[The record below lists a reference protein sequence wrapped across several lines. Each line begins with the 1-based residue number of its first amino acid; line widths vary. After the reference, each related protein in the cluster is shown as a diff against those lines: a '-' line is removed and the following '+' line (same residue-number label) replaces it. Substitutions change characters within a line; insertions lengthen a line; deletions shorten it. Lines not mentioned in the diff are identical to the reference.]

1 MADEGF
7 RTSSVASTLIARV
20 CVIAGGAIGGI
31 VTARALGPTGRG
43 QYFAVV
49 TAATLIAQ
57 VLNLGLTSSNVFLGA
72 RERATIW
79 PLLVNSVWLSLAA
92 AVFGFALIAAAG
104 PGLSRLLQVPESM
117 LWSIGLLSAGT
128 LLWNLAASLLVACE
142 RFAAL
147 NSWQTLN
154 AALSLLALVACAL
167 LGANSGQFA
176 YAIAFTGVLLAVAAC
191 LIVARGTERGGYS
204 FSLGLAR
211 VGISFS
217 LRAYG
222 TLVFAYFLQ
231 RSGATLV
238 AVASGPA
245 ELGPYSI
252 ASQVFDVLLVVPGSV
267 SLVLYPSLV
276 RRERH
281 DTWPQVRRTARST
294 VAIMTLLC
302 LLAAVLAPWLIPALF
317 GARFSAA
324 VVPLWWLLPGVLAYS
339 LSSVLAQY
347 LVVRD
352 YPVSLILA
360 WAGGLVTVLLTGP
373 ALTARY
379 GAAGA
384 AAAQSLGAVLVCA
397 VVFGIV
403 RRRTA
408 ARPGAQPPAAD
419 PSESAVLSNYPLSR
433 DYRERLERLCGGPLR
448 FINVADLRQVS
459 MTALLRGLVSLEASH
474 VLVATEDSAGAALL
488 PVMELLAALTRART
502 LRSVDADFQMR
513 VFSRCRA
520 LGHGAM
526 LAAESLRAAG
536 DFLISRAQ
544 VRKLARTPR
553 QPPTASTRGAV
564 VYLNCNLW
572 FGVKAGGS
580 VGHISGVANALMDRG
595 LALTLFAAGGRLLVD
610 ERARYVPLRA
620 PRILAVP
627 LETTY
632 YRFNHHCFAQIRAEL
647 RRSPVEFIYQR
658 LSLGNFCGVQL
669 SRELGIPLVLEYNG
683 SESWVAKNW
692 GRALRFHDTAALVE
706 AVCIQHAHLIV
717 TVSDVLRE
725 ELLERGVEP
734 ERIVT
739 YPNCIDPKTFDPR
752 LFSAAQRHAL
762 REGLGF
768 ADEDVVA
775 TFIGTFGQWHGVDVL
790 ARAIARLIAERRAQ
804 LDALRLKFLLVG
816 DGQKMPLVRAAL
828 AGVDAAPYVRLT
840 GLVPQRE
847 APRYLAASDMLLS
860 PHVANT
866 DGTRFFGSPTKLFE
880 YMAMAR
886 GIIASDLDQIG
897 QVLQP
902 AVRFPAAGAGVS
914 QGAVAVLVPPGD
926 EAALMEAMLW
936 LAAQPERRAALGEN
950 ARRLALERYTW
961 SHHVAAILAGL
972 ERVRSLDNPGVLHGA
987 GARA

>member
-72 RERATIW
+72 RDRATIW
-79 PLLVNSVWLSLAA
+79 PLLVNSVWLTLVA
-92 AVFGFALIAAAG
+92 AVLGFALVAAAG
-104 PGLSRLLQVPESM
+104 PELSRLLELPESM
-117 LWSIGLLSAGT
+117 LWSISLLSAGT
-128 LLWNLAASLLVACE
+128 LLWNLAASLLVAGE

-147 NSWQTLN
+147 NTWQTLN
-154 AALSLLALVACAL
+154 AGLNLLALLACAL
-167 LGANSGQFA
+167 LGASPGQFA
-176 YAIAFTGVLLAVAAC
+176 YAIAFTGVLFAVAAC
-191 LIVARGTERGGYS
+191 PIVARGSERGSYT

-211 VGISFS
+211 VGISYS
-217 LRAYG
+217 LRAYS

-231 RSGATLV
+231 RSGASLV
-238 AVASGPA
+238 AVTSGPA
-245 ELGPYSI
+245 ELGQYSI

-267 SLVLYPSLV
+267 SLVLFPSLV

-281 DTWPQVRRTARST
+281 DTWPEVRNTAQRT

-302 LLAAVLAPWLIPALF
+302 LLAAFLAPWLIPALF

-339 LSSVLAQY
+339 LTSVLAQY
-347 LVVRD
+347 LLVRS
-352 YPVSLILA
+352 YPLSLILA
-360 WAGGLVTVLLTGP
+360 WAGGLATVLLAGP
-373 ALTARY
+373 PLTARY

-403 RRRTA
+403 RRRAATRGG
-408 ARPGAQPPAAD
+408 ARPPAD
-419 PSESAVLSNYPLSR
+419 PPESAVLSNYPLSR

-448 FINVADLRQVS
+448 FINVAELRQVS
-459 MTALLRGLVSLEASH
+459 MTTLLRGLVSLDARQ

-488 PVMELLAALTRART
+488 PVMEVLAALTRART
-502 LRSVDADFQMR
+502 LRSVDAELTTR
-513 VFSRCRA
+513 VFSRWRA
-520 LGHGAM
+520 LGHGTL

-536 DFLISRAQ
+536 DFLISRTQ
-544 VRKLARTPR
+544 VRQLAHTPR
-553 QPPTASTRGAV
+553 MPPTALTRGAV
-564 VYLNCNLW
+564 AYLNCNLW

-632 YRFNHHCFAQIRAEL
+632 YRFNHQCFAQIRAEL

-752 LFSAAQRHAL
+752 LFSAADRHAL

-768 ADEDVVA
+768 ADEDLVA

-790 ARAIARLIAERRAQ
+790 ARAIARLIAERPAQ

-897 QVLQP
+897 DVLQP
-902 AVRFPAAGAGVS
+902 AVRFPAAGAAAS

-926 EAALMEAMLW
+926 ETALMEAMLW